1 MRWWTCSCTAAWTR
15 PGASTFGA
23 IGGLSCYF
31 MSELTRGALF
41 EALRRR
47 HHYGTTCPRIF
58 LDLKAAF
65 EKPVTGFS
73 EDPKLGAAKEFSV
86 TEAMMGD
93 IIRPGSTPMKL
104 NAEVIGTAPVDRI
117 DVLHGTRVVQ
127 TARPFTA
134 NDLGK
139 RVRVLWQGAE
149 YRGRGRETI
158 WQGKLTVAGNR
169 IARFAP
175 VNFLNPE
182 RRVQETTP
190 GSVLTWNSVTTG
202 NLAGIDL
209 WLDQANAGLIS
220 IETNVVSGSVDLGAL
235 TDSTVTF
242 DGGGLGRRLSVYR
255 LPEADWTR
263 HATIEH
269 AVTFPGGADLPVYV
283 RVTQADGNQA
293 WSSPIYLIA

>member
-1 MRWWTCSCTAAWTR
+1 MCS
-15 PGASTFGA
+15 S
-23 IGGLSCYF
+23 
-31 MSELTRGALF
+31 
-41 EALRRR
+41 
-47 HHYGTTCPRIF
+47 
-58 LDLKAAF
+58 DL
-65 EKPVTGFS
+65 
-73 EDPKLGAAKEFSV
+73 
-86 TEAMMGD
+86 
-93 IIRPGSTPMKL
+93 
-104 NAEVIGTAPVDRI
+104 
-117 DVLHGTRVVQ
+117 
-127 TARPFTA
+127 
-134 NDLGK
+134 
-139 RVRVLWQGAE
+139 
-149 YRGRGRETI
+149 
-158 WQGKLTVAGNR
+158 
-169 IARFAP
+169 
-175 VNFLNPE
+175 PE

-209 WLDQANAGLIS
+209 WLDQANAGSIS